1 MILFLKFS
9 ASKSFSL
16 LFPYCG
22 WFFENYRITIIKFS
36 FIYRH
41 CRIFYQKLDFLITV
55 RYLKH
60 LIPNIFYSNYRNT
73 LQKIGKYRIPRY
85 RTPLPPF
92 GGSMSLVGATFGTFH
107 LFDIQFKLFQ
117 SPFTFVAYLKTPL
130 ITYCHVRSL
139 IIWQS
144 WVVSHFCRW
153 QSFLNDPKMFN
164 FNRLYILPKVL
175 LFSFLVYWRMFSTL
189 SAYCSK

>member
-73 LQKIGKYRIPRY
+73 LQKIGKYRIPPY

-130 ITYCHVRSL
+130 ITYCHSPV
-139 IIWQS
+139 
-144 WVVSHFCRW
+144 RW
-153 QSFLNDPKMFN
+153 QSFINDPKMFN
-164 FNRLYILPKVL
+164 FNCLYILQKVL